1 MRVYL
6 PDARSER
13 IVVLDSVVMVGREG
27 LELEPVRERLSPR
40 AKS

>member
-6 PDARSER
+6 LDARSER
-13 IVVLDSVVMVGREG
+13 IVVLDSEVMVGKEG
-27 LELEPVRERLSPR
+27 LELEPFRGRLSPR